1 MTIRARG
8 RCAAERLSRT
18 RSWLWIKNA
27 ARARHCSGAQ
37 EATSSA
43 EPHRTYRR
51 SSSPQKRDKPR
62 LVSLQ
67 VASRHKEMSQPALFP
82 GYKHVE
88 AFGADDEYES
98 KDGVVE
104 EEVEYVTLDLGSVE
118 PTLVPSSSSYRLIV
132 SPRVVY
138 PHSMCSHA
146 FDASMQGLDTP
157 TPFLQLSGTM
167 LKGQHVSLLGTELL
181 FAEGASYRPAMSGPR

>member
-1 MTIRARG
+1 M
-8 RCAAERLSRT
+8 
-18 RSWLWIKNA
+18 
-27 ARARHCSGAQ
+27 CSGAAVANEVVVVDQ
-37 EATSSA
+37 ERCTSEALLRSPGSHI
-43 EPHRTYRR
+43 ERRTAPDIPAFILAAKAR
-51 SSSPQKRDKPR
+51 QAR

-67 VASRHKEMSQPALFP
+67 VASRYKAMSQPALFP

-146 FDASMQGLDTP
+146 FDA
-157 TPFLQLSGTM
+157 
-167 LKGQHVSLLGTELL
+167 
-181 FAEGASYRPAMSGPR
+181 